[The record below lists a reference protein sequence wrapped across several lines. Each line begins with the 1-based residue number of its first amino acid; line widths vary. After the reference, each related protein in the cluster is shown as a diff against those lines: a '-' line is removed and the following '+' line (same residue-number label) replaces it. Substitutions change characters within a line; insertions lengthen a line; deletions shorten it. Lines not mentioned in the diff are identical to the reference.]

1 MVEFEEIKDK
11 LTKKGSTREDFQEKV
26 DLLNKMA
33 YEIRKSDP
41 DKAISITKLAVETS
55 DEISYK
61 QGKAFATFIEGMAK
75 ENSNLITEAF
85 ELYKVSLKLFE
96 ELNDAELM
104 ARALRAIGKVYK
116 KQFKHNEAIDFL
128 GRALAKYEE
137 VGDKNFQ
144 AISASEMAHSYHMIN
159 DYALALEHYIKA
171 LKLFEELGDKAEIS
185 RTYNKIANINWI
197 LGESEEALEY
207 YNKSLN
213 LKRELNDR
221 ENEAIT
227 LMNIG
232 NIYNAQNDYK
242 RSLTHYNQALKINKD
257 IGHKVNEGACLINIA
272 DSQIKSGLLDEAEKN
287 LDEAKKIFDAND
299 DKIHKASLFLTYGEL
314 FYGRTQYY
322 EAIQF
327 ANDAHEIAKE
337 ISSKDLLM
345 DVYKFYSDCSR
356 ELEDH
361 EKAYEYFKKYYQT
374 KNEIFTKET
383 YERIKNMQYKYERE
397 AALKEADFQKKR
409 GEELEKA
416 LKKVE
421 ELNENLQRMN
431 EEKNTFMALVAHDL
445 KNPLNAILGYA
456 QLVKLNPEQFE
467 QDDYID
473 MFDDIDI
480 SARNMTELITNY
492 LEFTTIEA
500 GKMKLT
506 MKEVNLSRSAK
517 NVVDSFRARANA
529 KGILLDFK
537 SALPEIKILA
547 DNNAIIQIL
556 DNLVSNA
563 IKFSPSGKKVILSIA
578 ENKDRVTCEVRDFG
592 PGISKKDMPK
602 LFKKFSR
609 LTARPTAGESST
621 GLGLSIAKKLT
632 EEMNGTIRC
641 ESVEGEGASFIIE
654 FPSMH

>member
-11 LTKKGSTREDFQEKV
+11 LSKKGTTKEDFQEKV

-41 DKAISITKLAVETS
+41 GKAISITKLAAETS
-55 DEISYK
+55 DEINYK
-61 QGKAFATFIEGMAK
+61 PGKALAVFVEGLAS
-75 ENSNLITEAF
+75 ENQNLIPVAF
-85 ELYKVSLKLFE
+85 ELYKEALKLFE
-96 ELNDAELM
+96 ELEDSEST
-104 ARALRAIGKVYK
+104 ARALRAVGKIYK
-116 KQFKHNEAIDFL
+116 KQFKHNEAIDYL
-128 GRALAKYEE
+128 GRAITKYEE
-137 VGDKNFQ
+137 AGDKEFQ
-144 AISASEMAHSYHMIN
+144 AQSTSEMAHSYHMIN
-159 DYALALEHYIKA
+159 DYALALEYYIKA
-171 LKLFEELGDKAEIS
+171 LKLFEEMGNKPDIS

-207 YNKSLN
+207 YHKSLM
-213 LKRELNDR
+213 LKRELNDM
-221 ENEAIT
+221 ENEAVT

-232 NIYNAQNDYK
+232 NIYNTQNDFK
-242 RSLTHYNQALKINKD
+242 QSLKYYTQALEINMD
-257 IGHKVNEGACLINIA
+257 IGHKINEGACLINIA
-272 DSQIKSGLLDEAEKN
+272 DSLIKSGDLDEAENN
-287 LDEAKKIFDAND
+287 LDKAKKIFDVND
-299 DKIHKASLFLTYGEL
+299 DKIHKASMYLTYGEL
-314 FYGRTQYY
+314 FYARTHYY

-327 ANDAHEIAKE
+327 ANDAHGIAQE

-345 DVYKFYSDCSR
+345 DIYKFYSDCSR
-356 ELEDH
+356 QLEDH
-361 EKAYEYFKKYYQT
+361 EKAYEYFKKYYET
-374 KNEIFTKET
+374 KNEVFTKET
-383 YERIKNMQYKYERE
+383 YERIKNLQYKYERE

-421 ELNENLQRMN
+421 ELNDNLQRMN

-456 QLVKLNPEQFE
+456 QLVKINPDQFKQE
-467 QDDYID
+467 DYSE

-500 GKMKLT
+500 GKMKLN
-506 MKEVNLSRSAK
+506 MEEVNLSRSTRH
-517 NVVDSFRARANA
+517 VVDTFKARANA
-529 KGILLDFK
+529 KGILLEFE
-537 SALPEIKILA
+537 SVPPEIKILA
-547 DNNAIIQIL
+547 DSNAITQIL

-563 IKFSPSGKKVILSIA
+563 IKFSPGDKKVTVSVI
-578 ENKDRVTCEVRDFG
+578 EDGGKVTCTVKDSG
-592 PGISKKDMPK
+592 PGISTEDMTK

-632 EEMNGTIRC
+632 EEMHGTIRC
-641 ESVEGEGASFIIE
+641 ESELGNGAAFILE
-654 FPSMH
+654 FPELH